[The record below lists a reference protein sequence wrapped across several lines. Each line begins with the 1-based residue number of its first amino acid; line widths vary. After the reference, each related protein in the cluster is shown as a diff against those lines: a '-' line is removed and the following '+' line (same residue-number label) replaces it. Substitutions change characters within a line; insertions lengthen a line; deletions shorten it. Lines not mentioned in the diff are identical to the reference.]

1 MGERSERDFASASG
15 ATATQ
20 KRSLRNVR
28 PPAAAAADAFLA
40 LADAARAGWGTSGR
54 GVVAAEARCCLRAG
68 RGRVGA
74 GGGCGEGKRR
84 DGSGLRGRFGAL
96 RGFEGGAG
104 RFVKFTARANVP
116 YRAF

>member
-1 MGERSERDFASASG
+1 MFRMGLCKRLGSASDPR
-15 ATATQ
+15 AVPEE
-20 KRSLRNVR
+20 RR

-74 GGGCGEGKRR
+74 GHGYGEGKRR
-84 DGSGLRGRFGAL
+84 GASGLRGPFGAV
-96 RGFEGGAG
+96 REIH
-104 RFVKFTARANVP
+104 RASECAH
-116 YRAF
+116 RAF